1 MRLRLRHLLP
11 LLLLSGACSSGPV
24 LVENDQPKDY
34 WFQFLD
40 QGYLSGPAELWAQI
54 KFATGEELRVH
65 LTAASN
71 MTAGQAALLWA
82 QQLNRSRPLTS
93 NSAAAGFSIRQ
104 VLRIELQQGMRGLQY
119 RAMTPEE
126 SAAPFEPSNPFG
138 IHF

>member
-24 LVENDQPKDY
+24 LVDNDQAQDY

-40 QGYLSGPAELWAQI
+40 QGYLSGPAEFWATV
-54 KFATGEELRVH
+54 KFATGEELDVH

-93 NSAAAGFSIRQ
+93 NAAAAGFSMRQ
-104 VLRIELQQGMRGLQY
+104 VLRIELQHGLRGLQY
-119 RAMTPEE
+119 RALTPEE
-126 SAAPFEPSNPFG
+126 SAASFEPSNPFAV
-138 IHF
+138 HF